1 MCTNACTS
9 LHPHRDTMHLCLWL
23 LARKCTMMWIK
34 VHMNCERPWLEEEKA
49 YAKHALTGQLAWGN
63 TIMWLEEE
71 WELNQYKSEKTWKG
85 KPASGP
91 TRSKGDTE
99 GRPWSGIIRCIL
111 GCNLLITPKEKTLCC
126 RSMNYCFQLLMA
138 VTGSFLT
145 SRPEQG
151 KIRVI
156 SPEAC
161 CLTRWFPLG
170 SSEQSILAAKF
181 SQTRVPVLL

>member
-1 MCTNACTS
+1 MCTNVCTS
-9 LHPHRDTMHLCLWL
+9 LHPHRDTMHLCIWL

-34 VHMNCERPWLEEEKA
+34 VHVNCEQPWLEEEKA
-49 YAKHALTGQLAWGN
+49 YAQHALTGQLAWGN
-63 TIMWLEEE
+63 TIMRLEEE

-99 GRPWSGIIRCIL
+99 GRPWSGIIRCTL
-111 GCNLLITPKEKTLCC
+111 GCSLLITPKEKTLCC

-145 SRPEQG
+145 SRPELG